1 MFGNNKIFGKKANEE
16 GVQFD
21 FSASEEATEAT
32 ETTEETQEETLID
45 LSTEE
50 TNTEETTEETVEEST
65 GTEIEEAEETEETE
79 ETSSLNTEET
89 ETSTVEETVTETT
102 EVVTPEVTEEMI
114 LKSLSEKL
122 GRDVTS
128 FDDLTPADPLAG
140 NEYVK
145 GLLEWQ
151 NKTGRPIEDYVKYQ
165 KDYSQVADID
175 IAREFLQIKY
185 PTFTND
191 EIQFELERNFIAGED
206 DLESEIK
213 VKSIDLKKFA
223 AEGRSELDKLRM
235 DLGKPNPQAFTA
247 EVQEQLDFAKQV
259 QAQIKA
265 NQEAQT
271 KYTTD
276 ATKAVGMVENI
287 ELPLAEGVKL
297 DFKVETSKEALTDMV
312 LNSSQWKDDNG
323 NVDHLAVARDAAKL
337 ANFDAMLKLAYEQ
350 GLAAGTDE
358 VIKEAKNTTIDSTI
372 KNAAEVQSGKG
383 MVVEGLDNYL
393 GKKGMSIRRFSKK

>member
-1 MFGNNKIFGKKANEE
+1 MFGKNNIFGKEANEE

-21 FSASEEATEAT
+21 FSNNEEATEQT
-32 ETTEETQEETLID
+32 EETTEETTID

-50 TNTEETTEETVEEST
+50 TNTEETAEETVVEST
-65 GTEIEEAEETEETE
+65 NTEIETEETEETE

-89 ETSTVEETVTETT
+89 ETSTVEETETETT

-122 GRDVTS
+122 GREVTS

-140 NEYVK
+140 NEYVQ

-151 NKTGRPIEDYVKYQ
+151 NKTGRPIEDYVKFQ
-165 KDYSQVADID
+165 KDFNEVADID

-206 DLESEIK
+206 DLESDIK

-223 AEGRSELDKLRM
+223 AEGRAELNKLRM

-247 EVQEQLDFAKQV
+247 EVQQQLDFATQV

-265 NQEAQT
+265 NEEAQT
-271 KYTTD
+271 KYTAD

-297 DFKVETSKEALTDMV
+297 NFRVETSQEALTDMV
-312 LNSSQWKDDNG
+312 LNSSQWKDANG

-337 ANFDAMLKLAYEQ
+337 ANFDSMLKLAYEQ

-358 VIKEAKNTTIDSTI
+358 VIKETKNTTLDSTV

-383 MVVEGLDNYL
+383 MVVEGLDKYL
-393 GKKGMSIRRFSKK
+393 GKKGMSIRRFKK